1 MRWPWVSRVLY
12 EEVRNTLISEKV
24 ALRADFRVLTD
35 DYRALLDKYHAL
47 RVSGAEPAPA
57 LSVPETP
64 YTQLGPL
71 TRAAIADM
79 SVGQSGPIRR
89 AMTTK
94 ALAIWLQN
102 RGQESQDEVTAIA
115 VRQGET

>member
-1 MRWPWVSRVLY
+1 MKLPFVIRRKGY
-12 EEVRNTLISEKV
+12 EEVPISQAWTTLTTLLQAE
-24 ALRADFRVLTD
+24 RERYD
-35 DYRALLDKYHAL
+35 ALLDKYHAL